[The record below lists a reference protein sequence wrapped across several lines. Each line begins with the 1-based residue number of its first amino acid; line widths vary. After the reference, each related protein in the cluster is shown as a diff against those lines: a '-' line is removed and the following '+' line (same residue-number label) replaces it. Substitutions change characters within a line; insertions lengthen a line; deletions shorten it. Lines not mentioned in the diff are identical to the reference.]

1 MLGKPARTFGHAN
14 HSHAKDC
21 PGHKRESQHPTPP
34 TTARESVVD
43 QVGCKDADRYGE
55 LKERHLP
62 TPRLRRRYLRDID
75 RYGAGGEANTQPHA
89 QPAPPQPIYRPT
101 PPPNNSAHK

>member
-62 TPRLRRRYLRDID
+62 TPRLRRRYLRGVKP
-75 RYGAGGEANTQPHA
+75 YGGGGEAA
-89 QPAPPQPIYRPT
+89 T
-101 PPPNNSAHK
+101 PPHPPPAAQQHHY